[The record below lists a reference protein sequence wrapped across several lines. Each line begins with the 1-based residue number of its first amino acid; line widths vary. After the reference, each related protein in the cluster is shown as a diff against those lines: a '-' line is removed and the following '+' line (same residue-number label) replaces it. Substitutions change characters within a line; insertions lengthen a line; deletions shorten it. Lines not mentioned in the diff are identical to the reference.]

1 MLSTQSGN
9 DDVNLHHMDEISWW
23 AVLHIFFHFGS
34 SYDPW
39 EMSVIRGYFIFF
51 LSNSSWDQSKSLT
64 RFANFGVESVSSIAA
79 FNSLA
84 TCKTKN

>member
-1 MLSTQSGN
+1 
-9 DDVNLHHMDEISWW
+9 
-23 AVLHIFFHFGS
+23 
-34 SYDPW
+34 
-39 EMSVIRGYFIFF
+39 
-51 LSNSSWDQSKSLT
+51 LT